1 MMIKPVRKKNKL
13 VKTKIVATIGPSSQD
28 ERVLLR
34 MVKAGMSVVR
44 LNFSHGS
51 HHLHREVIKKIRKI
65 SKDEDIPVAILQD
78 LSGPKIRLGQL
89 PGPVELK
96 KNQLIKLSINQT
108 PEAHLYTDFKALVDI
123 VKKNETI
130 LVDDGNIE
138 LLVKDVQPTYV
149 MCRVKVPGIAK
160 SRKGINLPETDIT
173 IPVFTE
179 KDRRDLEFGLE
190 QGVDLVAMSFVD
202 SPRNI
207 VPIKEMMEKFSREVP
222 VIAKIER
229 PIALT
234 NIERIMD
241 VFDGIMVARGD
252 LGVEVPPEEV
262 PVIQKKLI
270 HLANMKNKL
279 VITATQMLESMID
292 NSRPTRAEASDVSNA
307 ILDGSDAVMLSGE
320 TAVGRYPVKA
330 VQMMRRIAQ
339 TTESSQLYQY
349 SNEQKKEDFNHT
361 EAIVRSA
368 AEIAKDLKAKYIFVY
383 SFSGD
388 TALRLSKYRPHC
400 PVFAFTSQKDVVIKM
415 ASYWGIFP
423 YFIPLSPNTDEMIRQ
438 GEERLKSKKQ
448 VKPGELVITVSGMSP
463 IQGTTN
469 MLKISRFGDLTSKVP

>member
-1 MMIKPVRKKNKL
+1 MMIRPVRKKNKL

-28 ERVLLR
+28 EKVLLR

-51 HHLHREVIKKIRKI
+51 HDLHREVIKKIRKI
-65 SKDEDIPVAILQD
+65 SAGEDIPVTILQD

-96 KNQLIKLSINQT
+96 KNQLIKLFIEQT
-108 PEAHLYTDFKALVDI
+108 PEAHLYTDFKQLVDI

-138 LLVKDVQPTYV
+138 LVVKDLQPTYV
-149 MCRVKVPGIAK
+149 MCKVKVPGTAK
-160 SRKGINLPETDIT
+160 SRKGINLPESDMA

-207 VPIKEMMEKFSREVP
+207 VPIKEMMEKYSREVP

-234 NIERIMD
+234 NIEGIMG
-241 VFDGIMVARGD
+241 VFNGIMVARGD

-292 NSRPTRAEASDVSNA
+292 NPRPTRAEASDVSNA

-330 VQMMRRIAQ
+330 VEMMRRIAQ
-339 TTESSQLYQY
+339 TTESSQLYHY
-349 SNEQKKEDFNHT
+349 SNEQKKDDFNHT

-423 YFIPLSPNTDEMIRQ
+423 YFIPLSPNTDEMIRK
-438 GEERLKSKKQ
+438 GEELLKNKNR
-448 VKPGELVITVSGMSP
+448 VKPGDLVITVSGRSP
-463 IQGTTN
+463 MQGATN
-469 MLKISRFGDLTSKVP
+469 MLKISKFPMAWGTD

>member
-1 MMIKPVRKKNKL
+1 
-13 VKTKIVATIGPSSQD
+13 
-28 ERVLLR
+28 
-34 MVKAGMSVVR
+34 
-44 LNFSHGS
+44 
-51 HHLHREVIKKIRKI
+51 
-65 SKDEDIPVAILQD
+65 
-78 LSGPKIRLGQL
+78 
-89 PGPVELK
+89 
-96 KNQLIKLSINQT
+96 
-108 PEAHLYTDFKALVDI
+108 
-123 VKKNETI
+123 
-130 LVDDGNIE
+130 
-138 LLVKDVQPTYV
+138 
-149 MCRVKVPGIAK
+149 
-160 SRKGINLPETDIT
+160 
-173 IPVFTE
+173 
-179 KDRRDLEFGLE
+179 
-190 QGVDLVAMSFVD
+190 
-202 SPRNI
+202 
-207 VPIKEMMEKFSREVP
+207 
-222 VIAKIER
+222 
-229 PIALT
+229 
-234 NIERIMD
+234 
-241 VFDGIMVARGD
+241 
-252 LGVEVPPEEV
+252 
-262 PVIQKKLI
+262 
-270 HLANMKNKL
+270 
-279 VITATQMLESMID
+279 MID